1 MVVVIVLAAAGVLM
15 AVAPFDRPMP
25 DGLSISSSPSC
36 PAPIV
41 GFWRHEDKSSGWFGY
56 APLTST
62 PLSASGFTRRASDTA
77 PIPTA
82 IESCAE
88 AARRRLA
95 YAGLLVAPGAVALF
109 LRRRRLDPPTNP
121 NPNLAT

>member
-1 MVVVIVLAAAGVLM
+1 LAIVLAVGGVLM
-15 AVAPFDRPMP
+15 AVLPFDRPKP
-25 DGLSISSSPSC
+25 RGPYLYSESSSLSC

-41 GFWRHEDKSSGWFGY
+41 SAWRHQPANSGWFGY
-56 APLTST
+56 APLTSV
-62 PLSASGFTRRASDTA
+62 PA
-77 PIPTA
+77 PV
-82 IESCAE
+82 ESCAE

-95 YAGLLVAPGAVALF
+95 YAGLLIAPGAVALF

>member
-1 MVVVIVLAAAGVLM
+1 VVVVVVLAAAGVLM
-15 AVAPFDRPMP
+15 AVAPFDRRMP
-25 DGLSISSSPSC
+25 SGLLISGSPSC

-41 GFWRHEDKSSGWFGY
+41 GAWRHEQRSSGWFGY

-62 PLSASGFTRRASDTA
+62 PALGFSRSAEDSVPVAA
-77 PIPTA
+77 PVEA
-82 IESCAE
+82 CAE

-95 YAGLLVAPGAVALF
+95 YAGLLLAPAAVALF